1 LVLQRPGLH
10 KAYLERQVKNL
21 FDLKHQF
28 VYFDFFNKITV
39 FVPTDKAL
47 LDYRGVR
54 GEDFA
59 LNHIVNSVEV
69 EVY

>member
-1 LVLQRPGLH
+1 M
-10 KAYLERQVKNL
+10 
-21 FDLKHQF
+21 
-28 VYFDFFNKITV
+28 
-39 FVPTDKAL
+39 FVPTDNAL

-69 EVY
+69 EVIPGSKGNVGKLNNLVFYN